1 MVDRTQTQARNSL
14 TNQDR
19 DNLTLSNRT
28 QSQDGIQSHARG
40 LLDKFVS
47 SVQVLIEDIT
57 ALEVNTM
64 VVNRISGAKFS
75 AWEAYQS
82 IYSISDKDYFEEMG
96 IPESPELRNRYRSLF
111 SQLEREYF
119 HILVEEGSYRSNPS
133 QNEKVKRYHQ
143 RLLLSKVKK
152 SQIVE
157 SDPRY
162 IELARPILPAPAP
175 VIDGMNQENQTNW
188 QEEEWQKKVEELQK
202 QEEEWQKN
210 CDEIQVLFHNDK
222 FMRTLRKVIELKAAL
237 DGGDIKSTKIDT
249 IYAQTVMQLDGDI
262 ITRYHKDLFDLPED
276 AKSLILQ
283 IHNDG
288 VVAGEQQWR
297 GILDFMINLVKS
309 LAIFPNGQR

>member
-1 MVDRTQTQARNSL
+1 MVNRTQIQARDSL
-14 TNQDR
+14 VNQDKN
-19 DNLTLSNRT
+19 NLTLSNET
-28 QSQDGIQSHARG
+28 QSKDGIESHARN

-64 VVNRISGAKFS
+64 VVSRISGTKFS

-82 IYSISDKDYFEEMG
+82 IYSIHDKDYFEVMG
-96 IPESPELRNRYRSLF
+96 IPESPELRDRYTSLF

-119 HILVEEGSYRSNPS
+119 YLLIEDANSKSNVS
-133 QNEKVKRYHQ
+133 QNAKVKQYHQ
-143 RLLLSKVKK
+143 RLHFLKEIKRGK
-152 SQIVE
+152 IIE

-162 IELARPILPAPAP
+162 VELARPILPAPAP
-175 VIDGMNQENQTNW
+175 VIDDINQEDQTNW
-188 QEEEWQKKVEELQK
+188 QKEWE
-202 QEEEWQKN
+202 KN
-210 CDEIQVLFHNDK
+210 CDEIQELLNNDK
-222 FMRTLRKVIELKAAL
+222 FVRTLRKIIELKAAL
-237 DGGDIKSTKIDT
+237 DGGDVTSTKIDT

-276 AKSLILQ
+276 AKNLILQ

-288 VVAGEQQWR
+288 VVAGEKQWR

-309 LAIFPNGQR
+309 LANISPNGQR